1 MTRFTFSAL
10 FIALIAVLGSGSLS
24 AQRITVT
31 LAGNGSSGFNGDGR
45 PGHLTNVSSPTD
57 VCRDIAGN
65 VYFTEGGGAGRVRM
79 YSAKTG
85 IISTVA
91 GGGTSMAEGIPATD
105 ALLLLSNIC
114 IDAAGNLYVV
124 NTPGAIRQINM
135 STGIINTIT
144 ATGTTIHGICAD
156 ASGNILFV
164 DNTNNQIKKVSIST
178 GVITVLAGTGTSGYT
193 GDGGLATLATLASP
207 FSICTNPAGEIIFD
221 DQGGMESVIRKID
234 LSGNISTIAGTTIGT
249 TVLYD
254 VPALSCWLGEVTGLC
269 TDDTGNIFCNEVS
282 CSCRKIRVSCDSIF
296 QVGGNFYDQ
305 GYSDNVNSNLS
316 NMNTPYGLC
325 SAPGGTVYIADQTN
339 NRIRK
344 VIQLSATPT
353 FAFGEAQS
361 INPCS
366 GNAFSLDSQLSIT
379 DINVGET
386 ETWSVLSAPVNGTLA
401 GFPATGTSV
410 GVTSIVLPS
419 GVTYTT
425 PSSFTGTD
433 SFKVLVSD
441 GTYSDIVTI
450 YVTVQPGTAGTIS
463 GTTDICPSSSATLL
477 ASVPGGIWSASNA
490 NASIDAS
497 TGAVVGVV
505 VGFDTVIYTVYASC
519 YISTSTVV
527 TIHALPAAGVI
538 SGPAALC
545 AGASTSLT
553 ESVPGGVW
561 STMYPAYATVSSGG
575 VLTGLSYGTDDVEYT
590 TSNAWC
596 SAVAYKY
603 ITINSAVTDITG
615 TPSLCIGTSYPF
627 YDGFSGGIWTSSNTN
642 ASVDVS
648 GNVTGVSSGAVTI
661 SYTNTGTCGTATAVY
676 PLTIYVSPDAGSISG
691 PSSVCTG
698 ATIPFAATVAGGSW
712 SDLTGYASVDPVTGI
727 VTGTFA
733 GTDSIV
739 YTVTSGGCSSEVE
752 AFVTIAT
759 APDPGIISGL
769 STLCA
774 GSSFTLTETVAGG
787 TWSVSGTGASV
798 SGTGVVTGTGVGS
811 PSVLYGVTNSC
822 GTAYASWPLTVNP
835 LPDAGTISG
844 LSAVCPGSLILLT
857 DASAGGTWSASN
869 ANATVSGTGTVAGI
883 YPGTDSVLYTVTNSC
898 GTTSAFR
905 LVTIENCSLGLAA
918 AQAGQELQIFP
929 NPANDV
935 LNISWVSS
943 LGNVTIVIR
952 DIAGREMSR
961 TSFDGSAGIGEVKLS
976 LTDLKT
982 GIYTMNVKTDLINYT
997 EKLEVIR

>member
-1 MTRFTFSAL
+1 MTRFTFSVL
-10 FIALIAVLGSGSLS
+10 LIALLAVLGYNPSS

-31 LAGNGSSGFNGDGR
+31 LAGNGSTGFNGNGR

-57 VCRDIAGN
+57 ICRDAAGN

-79 YSAKTG
+79 YSAQTG

-105 ALLLLSNIC
+105 ALLILSNIC

-135 STGIINTIT
+135 STGLINTIT
-144 ATGTTIHGICAD
+144 ATGSTIHGICAD

-164 DNTNNQIKKVSIST
+164 DNTNNQIKKVNISS
-178 GVITVLAGTGTSGYT
+178 GVITVLAGTGTLGYT

-207 FSICTNPAGEIIFD
+207 YSICTNPAGEIIFD

-234 LSGNISTIAGTTIGT
+234 LSGNISTIAGTTTGT

-353 FAFGEAQS
+353 FAFGEAQT
-361 INPCS
+361 ITPCS
-366 GNAFSLDSQLSIT
+366 GNTFSIDSQLAIT

-386 ETWSVLSAPVNGTLA
+386 ETWSIIAAPVNGTLA

-419 GVTYTT
+419 GVSYTT
-425 PSSFTGTD
+425 PSSFVGVD
-433 SFKVLVSD
+433 SFKVMVSD

-450 YVTVQPGTAGTIS
+450 YVTVQPGSAGTIS
-463 GTTDICPSSSATLL
+463 GITDICPSSSATLL
-477 ASVPGGIWSASNA
+477 ASVSGGIWSTSNP
-490 NASIDAS
+490 NATVNAIG
-497 TGAVVGVV
+497 TVLGATVGL
-505 VGFDTVIYTVYASC
+505 DTVIYTVYASC

-527 TIHALPAAGVI
+527 TIHALPAVGVI
-538 SGPAALC
+538 SGPAVLC
-545 AGASTSLT
+545 SGSTISLT
-553 ESVPGGVW
+553 ESIPGGVW
-561 STMYPAYATVSSGG
+561 SSMYTAYATVSSGG
-575 VLTGLSYGTDDVEYT
+575 IVTGVSYGTDDIEYT

-615 TPSLCIGTSYPF
+615 IPSLCIGTSYPF
-627 YDGFSGGIWTSSNTN
+627 FDGFSGGIWATSNSN

-661 SYTNTGTCGTATAVY
+661 SYTNTSTCGTATAVY
-676 PLTIYVSPDAGSISG
+676 PLTIFVSPDPGTISG
-691 PSSVCTG
+691 PSSVCEG
-698 ATIPFAATVAGGSW
+698 STIPFAATVSGGSW
-712 SDLTGYASVDPVTGI
+712 SDLTGYATVDPVTGL

-739 YTVTSGGCSSEVE
+739 YSVTSGGCSSEVE
-752 AFVTIAT
+752 AFLTIAT

-787 TWSVSGTGASV
+787 TWSVSGSGASV

-811 PSVLYGVTNSC
+811 PSVLYGVSNSC

-857 DASAGGTWSASN
+857 DASAGGIWSASN

-883 YPGTDSVLYTVTNSC
+883 NPGTDSVLYTVTNSC
-898 GTTSAFR
+898 GTTSAYQ

-918 AQAGQELQIFP
+918 AQAGQCLNIFP

-935 LNISWVSS
+935 LNIAWLAP
-943 LGNVTIVIR
+943 LGNVTIVVR
-952 DIAGREMSR
+952 DLASREMSR
-961 TSFDGSAGIGEVKLS
+961 TSFDGSAGQGKANIP
-976 LTDLKT
+976 LTDLRE
-982 GIYTMNVKTDLINYT
+982 GIYTLSIKTDLINYT